1 MPNDLDVEV
10 CPSCGRSAPAEA
22 RPGDVCPEDG
32 RAWVNRGVMTR
43 HGRDRLIGRVLGDE
57 GRYALLDVLG
67 QGGMG
72 AVYRAV
78 DRSTGDLVAVKAA
91 HIDPRRS
98 AAQRILLSR
107 FRREAR
113 ALARLDHPRIVRLR
127 DAGEVEAEDLRFLVM
142 DLVPGSSLAQVLRS
156 EGRLDVDRAL
166 GVTEQLLSALAAVHA
181 QGLVH
186 RDVKPQNVLVAAD
199 PHDAGHLDVT
209 LIDFGIVKSI
219 LAEEE
224 LEEDDERTRPGA
236 TIGTPTYM
244 APEQLSA
251 GDVGPWTDV
260 YAAGV
265 LLYRMLAGEAPFSG
279 TSAEV
284 VAGHLRDPAPPLPG
298 HLEVPDAA
306 RHAVSVAMRKSPSD
320 RFADAG
326 EMRLALKGQWTPAR
340 TTPSFTPDL
349 SVEAGTSDPWADEG
363 AAMAP
368 HLETG
373 ISTPFAGEVSDDFD
387 DVPRTPTRPDRAVA
401 VWLSVTLVLAL
412 GLFWWATREAS
423 EGTVAAARPS
433 ASTGAAGVNA
443 VTASVAPAAAG
454 ASAAPTALAAVAVAP
469 TAAPIPPSVLP
480 AAPSP
485 SAPSSPVLAS
495 GTPPPPASRA
505 APARSSWA
513 PARARP
519 GKPPEE
525 LMPILPVETGP

>member
-1 MPNDLDVEV
+1 MPNDLEVEV

-32 RAWVNRGVMTR
+32 RAFVSRAVVAR
-43 HGRDRLIGRVLGDE
+43 HGRDKLVGRVLGDE

-78 DRSTGDLVAVKAA
+78 DRTNGAVVAVKAA

-127 DAGEVEAEDLRFLVM
+127 DSGEVEAEDLRFLVM
-142 DLVPGSSLAQVLRS
+142 DLAPGSSLAQVLRT

-186 RDVKPQNVLVAAD
+186 RDVKPQNVLVAPD
-199 PHDAGHLDVT
+199 PQDAGRLDMT

-219 LAEEE
+219 VVEEE

-260 YAAGV
+260 YAVGV
-265 LLYRMLAGEAPFSG
+265 LLYRMLAGQAPFSG

-298 HLEVPDAA
+298 HLDVPDAA
-306 RHAVSVAMRKSPSD
+306 RHAVSVALRKSPMD

-340 TTPSFTPDL
+340 TTPGFTPDL

-363 AAMAP
+363 ISAP
-368 HLETG
+368 PQLETG

-387 DVPRTPTRPDRAVA
+387 DVPRTPSRPDRAVA
-401 VWLSVTLVLAL
+401 VWLGVSLAL
-412 GLFWWATREAS
+412 AFGLFWWAKREPAEAPLAAS
-423 EGTVAAARPS
+423 RSEVPARTAGATVPD
-433 ASTGAAGVNA
+433 
-443 VTASVAPAAAG
+443 AG
-454 ASAAPTALAAVAVAP
+454 ASAPAAP
-469 TAAPIPPSVLP
+469 TAAPSSPPTS
-480 AAPSP
+480 APTP
-485 SAPSSPVLAS
+485 VASAPSVAPVASVASVASPPFAPAMA
-495 GTPPPPASRA
+495 TAPASRV
-505 APARSSWA
+505 APARPSWA

-519 GKPPEE
+519 GKPAEE

>member
-1 MPNDLDVEV
+1 V
-10 CPSCGRSAPAEA
+10 CPK
-22 RPGDVCPEDG
+22 DG
-32 RAWVNRGVMTR
+32 RAFVSREVVTR
-43 HGRDRLIGRVLGDE
+43 QGRDKLVGRVLGDD

-78 DRSTGDLVAVKAA
+78 DRTTGAVVAVKAA

-98 AAQRILLSR
+98 AAQRVLLSR

-127 DAGEVEAEDLRFLVM
+127 DFGEVEAEDLRFLVM
-142 DLVPGSSLAQVLRS
+142 DLAPGSSLAQVLRT

-166 GVTEQLLSALAAVHA
+166 SVTEQLLSALAAVHA

-199 PHDAGHLDVT
+199 PLDGGRLEMT

-219 LAEEE
+219 VGQEE

-251 GDVGPWTDV
+251 GEVGPWTDV
-260 YAAGV
+260 YAVGV

-298 HLEVPDAA
+298 HLDLPDAA
-306 RHAVSVAMRKSPSD
+306 RHAVSVALRKSPVD

-340 TTPSFTPDL
+340 TTPGFTPDL
-349 SVEAGTSDPWADEG
+349 SVEPGTSDPWADEG
-363 AAMAP
+363 VSVAP
-368 HLETG
+368 QSETA

-387 DVPRTPTRPDRAVA
+387 EAPRTPARPDRAVA
-401 VWLSVTLVLAL
+401 VWLGVSLAL
-412 GLFWWATREAS
+412 AAGLFWWATREPSADPLAAS
-423 EGTVAAARPS
+423 RSEVPTRTAGASVRDAGAAAAVPATGVPSPPPVPSSPLLTSAPS
-433 ASTGAAGVNA
+433 AAPVPSVGSVTLAPSAASA
-443 VTASVAPAAAG
+443 PASRVAPAR
-454 ASAAPTALAAVAVAP
+454 P
-469 TAAPIPPSVLP
+469 
-480 AAPSP
+480 
-485 SAPSSPVLAS
+485 
-495 GTPPPPASRA
+495 
-505 APARSSWA
+505 SWA
-513 PARARP
+513 PARPRP
-519 GKPPEE
+519 GKAAEE
-525 LMPILPVETGP
+525 LMPILPVESGP